1 MDLKLTNLEAR
12 AVMSA
17 LLAYQKSLEKGSRD
31 DKGLQIEKKT
41 VKGLIDRL
49 EDMPGGEVP

>member
-17 LLAYQKSLEKGSRD
+17 LTEYQKSLEKSGK
-31 DKGLQIEKKT
+31 DKGIEIEKKT
-41 VKGLIDRL
+41 VKDLLNRL
-49 EDMPGGEVP
+49 QDMPPGEVP